1 MVMKKRLI
9 VFNIFNAVDCILT
22 LIGLNSGLVE
32 EFGFLWVNAHKYP
45 VFFILAKISIAVILS
60 VWIGRKQDKHSN
72 IASWIAAIFMVLVAA
87 WGMLVLVGM
96 GVFYNGL
103 MA

>member
-1 MVMKKRLI
+1 MAMKKRLI

-32 EFGFLWVNAHKYP
+32 EFGFLWANAHKSP
-45 VFFILAKISIAVILS
+45 VLFILVKIAIAVALS
-60 VWIGRKQDKHSN
+60 IWIGRKEDRYSN
-72 IASWIAAIFMVLVAA
+72 IASWVAVIAMAVVVA
-87 WGMLVLVGM
+87 WGALVLVGM

-103 MA
+103 TV

>member
-9 VFNIFNAVDCILT
+9 VFNIFNIIDCILT

-32 EFGFLWVNAHKYP
+32 EFGVLWVNAHKYP

-72 IASWIAAIFMVLVAA
+72 IASWIAAVVMVLVAVWNA
-87 WGMLVLVGM
+87 AVLIGK